1 MATLII
7 TGLTA
12 VPLALL
18 VWDLAMRGR
27 RARAGD
33 RFAGPARRPI
43 GTPTI

>member
-7 TGLTA
+7 TGITA

-18 VWDLAMRGR
+18 IWDLAAR
-27 RARAGD
+27 RHRAPAGD

-43 GTPTI
+43 RTPTL